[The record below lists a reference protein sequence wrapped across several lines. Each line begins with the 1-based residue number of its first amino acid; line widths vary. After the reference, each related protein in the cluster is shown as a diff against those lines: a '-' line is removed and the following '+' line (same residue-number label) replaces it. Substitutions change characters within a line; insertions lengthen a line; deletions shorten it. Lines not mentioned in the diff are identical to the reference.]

1 MNFLLLILLCAAE
14 VLLAVLSVKRRTD
27 KKHWQ
32 TERLICNAGQLG
44 VFIVMLLAPSVDMS
58 FRFKGLFVLLLIRI
72 VVAFIAWLIVKNK
85 EPKPKRASAKVL
97 SAVLSAFLITGS
109 LVPSF
114 LFASYSG
121 LPVTG
126 EYSTATAKAIL
137 TDGSRVEEFETD
149 GSKREVPI
157 YFFYPEN
164 AAEGEKFPLVL
175 FSHGAFGYYNSNYST
190 YQELASNG
198 YVVISTEHP
207 YHSFFTEDT
216 SGKTITVSPEF
227 MNGIATVNADGTSE
241 KTIFELSSKWLKLRC
256 DDINFVLDS
265 VKSVS
270 GELPDFWHTDEAA
283 NILSAISMAD
293 TDKIGVMGHSLGGAA
308 AVSVGRT
315 RSDISAVID
324 LDGTM
329 LSEITGVENEINI
342 VRTEPYTVPLLAVDN
357 DEHHFASLKLE
368 ESGVPYVNNI
378 VCGNAVCCYR
388 TYFAG
393 TGHMNFT
400 DLPLFSPPLA
410 KMLGTGSV
418 DAEKC
423 MMTVNKMTRE
433 FFDRYLKGKGEFV
446 VRECTA
452 VS

>member
-1 MNFLLLILLCAAE
+1 MNIVLLVLLCAAE
-14 VLLAVLSVKRRTD
+14 AVFAVLAIKRRPD
-27 KKHWQ
+27 KEKWQ
-32 TERLICNAGQLG
+32 TKRLICDAGQLG
-44 VFIVMLLAPSVDMS
+44 VFLIMLLAPSIDMS
-58 FRFKGLFVLLLIRI
+58 FRFKGLFALLLFRI
-72 VVAFIAWLIVKNK
+72 VIAFAGWLIAKYT
-85 EPKPKRASAKVL
+85 PSKPKRSSMMIL
-97 SAVLSAFLITGS
+97 SAVLSAVIILGS

-114 LFASYSG
+114 MFTSYDG
-121 LPVTG
+121 LPTSG
-126 EYSTATAKAIL
+126 EYSVASAKAIL
-137 TDGSRVEEFETD
+137 VDESRTEEFETD

-164 AAEGEKFPLVL
+164 AADGEKFPLVL
-175 FSHGAFGYYNSNYST
+175 FSHGAFGYYKSNYST
-190 YQELASNG
+190 YEELASNG
-198 YVVISTEHP
+198 YVVIVTEHP
-207 YHSFFTEDT
+207 YHSMFTEDT

-227 MNGIATVNADGTSE
+227 INGITLVNTDGTSE
-241 KTIFELSSKWLKLRC
+241 ETIFELSSKWLKLRC
-256 DDINFVLDS
+256 DDINFVIDS
-265 VKSVS
+265 VKATA
-270 GELPDFWHTDEAA
+270 GELPEYWHTDEAE
-283 NILSAISMAD
+283 NIIKALSMTD

-315 RSDISAVID
+315 RNDISAVID

-329 LSEITGVENEINI
+329 LGEVTGVENEINI

-357 DEHHFASLKLE
+357 DEHHFSAVELE
-368 ESGVPYVNNI
+368 EKGIPYANNI
-378 VCGNAVCCYR
+378 VCENAVCCYR

-433 FFDRYLKGKGEFV
+433 FFDSYLKGKGEFFV
-446 VRECTA
+446 SECIYT
-452 VS
+452 